1 MRLGEVIRKYRK
13 DLNMTQEEMAGR
25 LGVTAPAV
33 NKWESGASMPDIALL
48 APIARLLG
56 ITTDTLLSFQ
66 EGLTSEEIASMVREV
81 DAKLKEEPYDQ
92 VFQWARKQ
100 WAQYPNCDALIYQLA
115 LILDTQRVIKEIPH
129 PETYDEELCAL
140 YERALNGRE
149 ESIRNLAADALF
161 GFYLRKGQYQ
171 KAEGYLSC
179 FSRQDPERKR
189 KQAQLYEK
197 TGQRRQARKAYEE
210 LLFACYQMANAA
222 LIGLYMM
229 ALQDGQT
236 QEARGLSEK
245 QSDLARCF
253 EMGRYYEACCRLE
266 MAARD
271 KDADRTIEIMK
282 EMLAGVEDMDAFCR
296 APLYA
301 HMVWRPIRQEFILDM
316 KKTLLNGFRDEESF
330 GFLRKD
336 RRWQKIVGKDP
347 AS

>member
-1 MRLGEVIRKYRK
+1 MRCLGFICAKDSIKRPRAICPVFPGRIR
-13 DLNMTQEEMAGR
+13 
-25 LGVTAPAV
+25 
-33 NKWESGASMPDIALL
+33 SASA
-48 APIARLLG
+48 
-56 ITTDTLLSFQ
+56 
-66 EGLTSEEIASMVREV
+66 
-81 DAKLKEEPYDQ
+81 
-92 VFQWARKQ
+92 
-100 WAQYPNCDALIYQLA
+100 N
-115 LILDTQRVIKEIPH
+115 
-129 PETYDEELCAL
+129 
-140 YERALNGRE
+140 
-149 ESIRNLAADALF
+149 
-161 GFYLRKGQYQ
+161 
-171 KAEGYLSC
+171 
-179 FSRQDPERKR
+179 
-189 KQAQLYEK
+189 QAQLYEK